1 MKRSWNGL
9 LALGRSMAGLEG
21 RARAYRVVDG
31 GVPRF
36 GEAASAQRKTTPAT
50 SLEAPGTQAPSSQ
63 APAPSSAPA
72 PAPRRMDPA
81 LDPLTA
87 PANLVTPTHT
97 SPPAPQ
103 LSIPASTSTPAPA
116 TAGASRGIPGR
127 VPPPP
132 ARPVVTRSPA
142 WRWFGWFRQRPVGHG
157 KVEQI
162 ELRLEDVRPV
172 RSSLEAEDFV
182 VVNTAT
188 ARPSTVRRNPFTDA
202 VPQAPAPAP
211 VDAAAPATAEAGRL
225 NRLARWFRH
234 REKTAHK

>member
-36 GEAASAQRKTTPAT
+36 GEATPPQRKTTAAT
-50 SLEAPGTQAPSSQ
+50 SLEAQPSQ
-63 APAPSSAPA
+63 APASSFTPNSS
-72 PAPRRMDPA
+72 PIPA
-81 LDPLTA
+81 LTAAPTPQRLDPVLDSLTA
-87 PANLVTPTHT
+87 ST
-97 SPPAPQ
+97 SRLPLPG
-103 LSIPASTSTPAPA
+103 STPAPA
-116 TAGASRGIPGR
+116 PAGAARGTPGR

-182 VVNTAT
+182 VVNTPT

-202 VPQAPAPAP
+202 VPQAPAHAP
-211 VDAAAPATAEAGRL
+211 VVAEASTTAEPGRL
-225 NRLARWFRH
+225 NRLARWFRN

>member
-1 MKRSWNGL
+1 MKKSWNGL

-21 RARAYRVVDG
+21 RAREYRVVDG

-36 GEAASAQRKTTPAT
+36 GESTPSQRKSTPSTAVESPFSPEPAPVPVPVTVPAATPASVPT
-50 SLEAPGTQAPSSQ
+50 PV
-63 APAPSSAPA
+63 PA
-72 PAPRRMDPA
+72 PALHGLPPSADA
-81 LDPLTA
+81 L
-87 PANLVTPTHT
+87 
-97 SPPAPQ
+97 S
-103 LSIPASTSTPAPA
+103 A
-116 TAGASRGIPGR
+116 TAMPPTASPSVAAAGLPRGNSSRLPA
-127 VPPPP
+127 PP
-132 ARPVVTRSPA
+132 ARPVVNRSRG

-182 VVNTAT
+182 VVNTPT
-188 ARPSTVRRNPFTDA
+188 TRPSKVRRNPFTDA

-211 VDAAAPATAEAGRL
+211 VVAEAPETAEAGRL
-225 NRLARWFRH
+225 NRLARWFRN